1 MEIWIYVPVLLAAVM
16 GLSARWV
23 THRLP
28 PSTATKALTLAAVVT
43 AAACSFS
50 LGVMAFLLVAHIP
63 VAAALGHWSPG
74 TLRADNQVPLA
85 VSVAG
90 AVGSV
95 LVVFLLATVV
105 WRHVRAVLSARD
117 HCSRIGGEPGRL
129 VVLESERA
137 DAYALSAGR
146 GRIVVT
152 RRLLQGLS
160 AAERRALLAHER
172 AHLEHHHQRYRHAVA
187 LAAALCPLLLPMRAA
202 IEYATERWADEAA
215 ADELADRALVA
226 TTLARTSVLVGADAP
241 RRPSFALAVAG
252 GPVVRR
258 VRALLVPAPRQR
270 PLLVLAVLAVTMV
283 ALVAALDVR
292 SDTEHLLEVAC
303 RAWGSG

>member
-1 MEIWIYVPVLLAAVM
+1 MRIASYLPVLMAAAM
-16 GLSARWV
+16 GISSRWV

-28 PSTATKALTLAAVVT
+28 PSTATKLLTFGAVVT
-43 AAACSFS
+43 AGACSFS
-50 LGVMAFLLVAHIP
+50 LGVMAFLLVADVP
-63 VAAALGHWSPG
+63 FAAGLGHWSVG
-74 TLRADNQVPLA
+74 TLKADDQVPLA
-85 VSVAG
+85 ASVAG
-90 AVGSV
+90 ALGSL
-95 LVVFLLATVV
+95 LVIVLLATVL

-187 LAAALCPLLLPMRAA
+187 IAAALCPLLVPMRGA

-215 ADELADRALVA
+215 AEEIANRTLVA
-226 TTLARTSVLVGADAP
+226 TTLARTSVLVSAVAP
-241 RRPSFALAVAG
+241 RRPPFALAGAT

-258 VRALLVPAPRQR
+258 VKALLLPAPRQR
-270 PLLVLAVLAVTMV
+270 PLLVLAVLAVTV
-283 ALVAALDVR
+283 LALVAALDVR
-292 SDTEHLLEVAC
+292 SDTEHLLEMAC
-303 RAWGSG
+303 IVCDP